1 MTEKH
6 FYERGSEIDAVVTT
20 RQSRRR
26 RLPKKGGGLLETL
39 VVLLVSFALVF
50 GFVRPFI
57 VQTFWIPS
65 ESMVPTLEVGDRI
78 FVNKFVYRF
87 SEPERGDVVVF
98 ESKGE
103 EDEDLIKRVI
113 GLPGDHIAIY
123 NGEVYRNFERLDEP
137 YLKTPYTQNVLSND
151 SLNASTVPEGK
162 VLVLGDNRDNSLDSR
177 FYGPVST
184 DTIEGEAF
192 AIFWPLSRIS
202 LL

>member
-1 MTEKH
+1 MTEKQ
-6 FYERGSEIDAVVTT
+6 FYEPGPEMDAAPKG
-20 RQSRRR
+20 RRR
-26 RLPKKGGGLLETL
+26 RRSSKKGGGLLETL
-39 VVLLVSFALVF
+39 VVLLISFVLVF

-57 VQTFWIPS
+57 VQSFWIPS
-65 ESMVPTLEVGDRI
+65 ESMVPTLEVGDRV

-113 GLPGDHIAIY
+113 GVPGDHVALY
-123 NGEVYRNFERLDEP
+123 RGDVYVNFERLDEL
-137 YLKTPYTQNVLSND
+137 YVQTPYTQNVFSNE
-151 SLNASTVPEGK
+151 SLNATTVPEGK
-162 VLVLGDNRDNSLDSR
+162 VLVLGDNRANSLDSR